1 MGSEQGCQGEESQRF
16 GPEVIGSEIMDPGVD
31 QKNMGD
37 ITFHGIVS
45 RQLSVVHCYKN
56 FLINFFTLISNLK
69 FSKGQGKDGSFD
81 WYKR

>member
-37 ITFHGIVS
+37 ITFHVS
-45 RQLSVVHCYKN
+45 VSGLSSVARC
-56 FLINFFTLISNLK
+56 
-69 FSKGQGKDGSFD
+69 
-81 WYKR
+81 